1 MKHRMPTLTNEI
13 HVYHTCT
20 TTRPTTRPTGNRH
33 VNFDGRLQ
41 HGVVGELSNSGA
53 SGEKRTTFLVNWWTE
68 KPMRPNCNP
77 LGKEWKRMGF
87 TPMKVAKKALRETKE
102 KYMAHVATPI
112 GFGPLDLTAHG
123 KIVYGVFG
131 VYGVYSVGGAV
142 CVGDAVC
149 VCVCVYE
156 GIY

>member
-1 MKHRMPTLTNEI
+1 
-13 HVYHTCT
+13 
-20 TTRPTTRPTGNRH
+20 
-33 VNFDGRLQ
+33 
-41 HGVVGELSNSGA
+41 
-53 SGEKRTTFLVNWWTE
+53 
-68 KPMRPNCNP
+68 
-77 LGKEWKRMGF
+77 MGF

>member
-1 MKHRMPTLTNEI
+1 MMPTLTHEI
-13 HVYHTCT
+13 HVYHMC
-20 TTRPTTRPTGNRH
+20 PTTRPTGNRH

-53 SGEKRTTFLVNWWTE
+53 SGAKRTTFLVNWWTE

-123 KIVYGVFG
+123 KIVYGVYG
-131 VYGVYSVGGAV
+131 VYGVYSAGGAV
-142 CVGDAVC
+142 CVQCRQCSVC
-149 VCVCVYE
+149 VCVCVKVNYTNVLF
-156 GIY
+156 